1 MRKIEKYLPSYFDI
15 SDYDVY
21 LIYVFKRTAK
31 RHDFGHYFKTIVGT
45 GENVWLRDFDEGERI
60 V

>member
-1 MRKIEKYLPSYFDI
+1 MRNFKNNLPSYFDI

-31 RHDFGHYFKTIVGT
+31 GHDFGHYFEI
-45 GENVWLRDFDEGERI
+45 I
-60 V
+60 I